1 MASSLM
7 SILQQA
13 GFSGK
18 GLKMAYAIAMAESGG
33 RANAHNG
40 NADTGDNSYG
50 LFQINMLGGMGP
62 ERRRQYGLSSN
73 SALFD
78 PRTNAKVAFKM
89 SHGGTSWGPW
99 STYTSGAYK
108 RYYGS
113 SGASVS
119 SGGGAVT
126 TSSTTASTPLSRGA
140 TAEDYG
146 FVEALFDS
154 NPELKKLFNKA
165 VKGGWEAKKFQA
177 ELRDTKWW
185 KTHSEQ
191 ERSYLTKRYGDPASA
206 KQEYDQAFV
215 KVRQLANQMG
225 MQETPYNQK
234 AMKAWAYNMAAKGWD
249 ESQLRY
255 EMGKHVSFQNGVW
268 QGEGGEDI
276 QRLHS

>member
-1 MASSLM
+1 MASLM
-7 SILQQA
+7 SILKKA
-13 GFSGK
+13 GFRGNA
-18 GLKMAYAIAMAESGG
+18 LKTAYAIAMAESGG
-33 RANAHNG
+33 NARAHNG
-40 NADTGDNSYG
+40 RSPDNSYG

-78 PRTNAKVAFKM
+78 PLTNAKVAFKM

-99 STYTSGAYK
+99 STYTSGAYE

-177 ELRDTKWW
+177 ELRDTNWW

-191 ERSYLTKRYGDPASA
+191 E
-206 KQEYDQAFV
+206 
-215 KVRQLANQMG
+215 
-225 MQETPYNQK
+225 
-234 AMKAWAYNMAAKGWD
+234 
-249 ESQLRY
+249 
-255 EMGKHVSFQNGVW
+255 
-268 QGEGGEDI
+268 
-276 QRLHS
+276 